1 MLRHSDT
8 DKRMAEVLRTLVE
21 KYIAEGKPV
30 GSRAIAQA
38 LSSPVSPA
46 TVRNMMA
53 MLEDRGLI
61 TSPHTSAGRVP
72 TRLGYRVFVDGLITM
87 APIAED
93 VAERLRE
100 QLHPEKSS
108 AELVEA
114 ASQALSDLTSMAC
127 LVAAPTQER
136 ARLKHIEFLP
146 LEGARVLVVLVF
158 NDDEVQNRIMTAD
171 REYSKVELQQA
182 SNLLN
187 QQFGGVELRA
197 IRDRL
202 LAQLKDHKAQLDSLM
217 QTTID
222 LASRALGT
230 ESPSRNYVVSGQS
243 NLLYIADQE
252 GGVDKLKQLFD
263 AFQQKRDLLG
273 LMDRCIQ
280 ADGVQIFIGQESGY
294 QLLDDCSLIASP
306 YESSKNDLLGM
317 LAVIGPTRM
326 PYQEVIPTVDLAA
339 KILSA
344 ALKSSG

>member
-1 MLRHSDT
+1 MLRHSQIDE
-8 DKRMAEVLRTLVE
+8 RMSEVLRALVE

-30 GSRAIAQA
+30 GSKAIAQA
-38 LSSPVSPA
+38 LSMSVSPA
-46 TVRNMMA
+46 TVRNLMA

-72 TRLGYRVFVDGLITM
+72 TRLGYRMFVDGLITM
-87 APIAED
+87 APIAEE
-93 VAERLRE
+93 VAGRLRE

-108 AELVEA
+108 AELVQA
-114 ASQALSDLTSMAC
+114 ASTALSDLTSMAC
-127 LVAAPTQER
+127 VVVTPTQDR

-146 LEGARVLVVLVF
+146 LDSARVLVVLVF

-182 SNLLN
+182 SNFLN
-187 QQFGGVELRA
+187 EQFAGSELRE
-197 IRDRL
+197 IRDKL
-202 LAQLKDHKAQLDSLM
+202 LSQLKDHKQQLDSMM

-222 LASRALGT
+222 LASRALNT
-230 ESPSRNYVVSGQS
+230 DTSNRNYVVSGQS
-243 NLLYIADQE
+243 NLLYIAGQE
-252 GGVDKLKQLFD
+252 GGMDKLKQLFD

-273 LMDRCIQ
+273 LMDRCMQ

-306 YESSKNDLLGM
+306 YAAAQNDVLGM

-344 ALKSSG
+344 ALKSSS

>member
-1 MLRHSDT
+1 MLRHSYT

>member
-1 MLRHSDT
+1 MLRHSDIDT
-8 DKRMAEVLRTLVE
+8 RMAEVLRTLVE

-38 LSSPVSPA
+38 LSSPVSSA

-61 TSPHTSAGRVP
+61 ASPHTSAGRVP

-114 ASQALSDLTSMAC
+114 ASQALSDLTSLAC
-127 LVAAPTQER
+127 LVVTPTQER

-146 LEGARVLVVLVF
+146 LDGARVLVVLVF

-171 REYSKVELQQA
+171 REYSKIELQQA

-187 QQFGGVELRA
+187 QQFAGIELHA

-202 LAQLKDHKAQLDSLM
+202 LSQLKDHKAQLDSLM

-222 LASRALGT
+222 LASRALNSDKPG
-230 ESPSRNYVVSGQS
+230 RNYVVSGQS

-273 LMDRCIQ
+273 LMDRCIK

>member
-1 MLRHSDT
+1 MLRHSQIDE
-8 DKRMAEVLRTLVE
+8 RMSQVLRTLVE
-21 KYIAEGKPV
+21 KYIADGKPV
-30 GSRAIAQA
+30 GSKAIAQA
-38 LSSPVSPA
+38 LSMSASPA
-46 TVRNMMA
+46 TVRNLMA

-72 TRLGYRVFVDGLITM
+72 TRLGYRMFVDGLITM
-87 APIAED
+87 TPIAED
-93 VAERLRE
+93 VAEQLRE

-108 AELVEA
+108 VELVEA
-114 ASQALSDLTSMAC
+114 ASKALSDLTSMAC
-127 LVAAPTQER
+127 LVVTPTQDR
-136 ARLKHIEFLP
+136 ARLKHIEFLS
-146 LEGARVLVVLVF
+146 LDSARVLVVLVF
-158 NDDEVQNRIMTAD
+158 NDDEVQNRIMTVD

-187 QQFGGVELRA
+187 QQFVGSELGQ
-197 IRDRL
+197 IRDKL
-202 LAQLKDHKAQLDSLM
+202 LAQLKVHKQQLDSLM

-222 LASRALGT
+222 LASRALST
-230 ESPSRNYVVSGQS
+230 DTASRNYVVSGQS
-243 NLLYIADQE
+243 NLFYIADQE

-273 LMDRCIQ
+273 LMDRCMQ

-294 QLLDDCSLIASP
+294 QLLDECSLVASP
-306 YESSKNDLLGM
+306 YAAAQNDVLGM

-344 ALKSSG
+344 ALKSNS